1 MTTTRKIRR
10 DSLQGQLNA
19 FAAAQSAD
27 VLQWPDSVTL
37 PADPAE
43 AATAKMHFSNLQK
56 GRARSH
62 WRPHHSTLMAEVA
75 LMSGQIAKLTEML
88 TKSGAVIR
96 TEKGHLT
103 RSPLLDALSMVVSLR
118 TQNLKSLGLV
128 GDHAERDGAAHGQ
141 NQARQTLGAFNDP
154 DSLLAGFSDDLL
166 GRQQFA

>member
-1 MTTTRKIRR
+1 MATTRKTRR
-10 DSLQGQLNA
+10 DSLQGQLDA

-27 VLQWPDSVTL
+27 VLQWPDSVDL

-96 TEKGHLT
+96 TEKGNLT
-103 RSPLLDALSMVVSLR
+103 RSPLLDALSMVASLR
-118 TQNLKSLGLV
+118 SQNLKSLGLV
-128 GDHAERDGAAHGQ
+128 GQHAEKDGAGKVESA
-141 NQARQTLGAFNDP
+141 ARQTLDGYSPGDE
-154 DSLLAGFSDDLL
+154 LLAGYDDLL
-166 GRQQFA
+166 GRSQFA